1 MSMLSHCEPYIAAAL
16 ARGGEGFTFADVV
29 REVEA
34 GQAIL
39 WPGLNS
45 AAVTYVRPMK
55 AMHVWT
61 AGGDLGEL
69 LEMARAA
76 EVLSRNLGCDAIMA
90 GGRDGWARALRPLG
104 WNSYVLKELSQ

>member
-1 MSMLSHCEPYIAAAL
+1 MLDRCAPFIEAAL
-16 ARGGEGFTFADVV
+16 ARSNEGFTMDDIA
-29 REVEA
+29 REVA
-34 GQAIL
+34 SGQAIL

-55 AMHVWT
+55 AMHVWA

-69 LEMARAA
+69 REMAKAA
-76 EVLSRNLGCDAIMA
+76 EVLSVKLGCNAIMA

-104 WNSYVLKELSQ
+104 WNSYVLKELQS

>member
-39 WPGLNS
+39 WPGDRS

-55 AMHVWT
+55 AMHVWC

-69 LEMARAA
+69 RNMVLEA
-76 EVLSRNLGCDAIMA
+76 ERLSREIGCDTIMA
-90 GGRDGWARALRPLG
+90 GGRDGWARALRATG
-104 WNSYVLKELSQ
+104 WQSYAMKELGQ